1 MDDIPQ
7 ESANLSL
14 PPLIRLRVA
23 MQGLDPIHLPPFAGS
38 AWRGLLGHG
47 LRQAACVTRARDC
60 DGCLLQAH
68 CVYPRVFE
76 PLPPPGEDGRRFAAP
91 PRPYL
96 LNIDPQAG
104 RDHAAGETLTL
115 GITLLGEAIRQ
126 VPYLIHALQL
136 AGQRGLGRAQAR
148 FSVTRL
154 EQETA
159 PGSGTWQPVYEVAH
173 GRFTPLPLA
182 APQVPASPDGA
193 VRLRLLTPLRLKR
206 QGALVGPTQF
216 SPRELVFNLYGRL
229 RLLAEHHGDAAGFP
243 EREALLAAA
252 ATLILSDGQ
261 LRWHEW
267 TRFSSRQHTLMELGG
282 LLGEGTLSGPGLP
295 NLWPLLWLG
304 QWVHAGKNTTFGL
317 GAYHLAADPAMP

>member
-96 LNIDPQAG
+96 LNLDPPAG
-104 RDHAAGETLTL
+104 RDHAAG
-115 GITLLGEAIRQ
+115 
-126 VPYLIHALQL
+126 PDDDHA
-136 AGQRGLGRAQAR
+136 RSIDDRAR
-148 FSVTRL
+148 
-154 EQETA
+154 
-159 PGSGTWQPVYEVAH
+159 PVD
-173 GRFTPLPLA
+173 R
-182 APQVPASPDGA
+182 
-193 VRLRLLTPLRLKR
+193 
-206 QGALVGPTQF
+206 
-216 SPRELVFNLYGRL
+216 
-229 RLLAEHHGDAAGFP
+229 
-243 EREALLAAA
+243 
-252 ATLILSDGQ
+252 
-261 LRWHEW
+261 
-267 TRFSSRQHTLMELGG
+267 
-282 LLGEGTLSGPGLP
+282 SGPVDDQAGR
-295 NLWPLLWLG
+295 
-304 QWVHAGKNTTFGL
+304 HAG
-317 GAYHLAADPAMP
+317 